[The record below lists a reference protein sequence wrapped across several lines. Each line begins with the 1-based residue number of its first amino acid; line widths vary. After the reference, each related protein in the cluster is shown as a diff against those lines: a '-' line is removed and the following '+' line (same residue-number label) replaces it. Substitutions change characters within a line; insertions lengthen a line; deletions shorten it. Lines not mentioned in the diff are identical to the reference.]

1 VAQSIGGG
9 GGEGGL
15 NVSAGLAISS
25 KPGAGQTDS
34 KSYGVLVG
42 VGGFGGVGGDA
53 STVDVDV
60 AEGSFIRAHGT
71 GRSGI
76 LAQSVGCGGGN
87 GCLNVSGGL
96 VSDTSLIV
104 GVGGMGGNAGRAG
117 DVTVTARADIE
128 VTTDPAN
135 LVAPDDEESFEE
147 K

>member
-1 VAQSIGGG
+1 GGGGDAGAVSVSYSGTLIALPRTIDGDEVTINQTKGANGLVAQSIGGG

-60 AEGSFIRAHGT
+60 AEGSFIRA
-71 GRSGI
+71 
-76 LAQSVGCGGGN
+76 
-87 GCLNVSGGL
+87 
-96 VSDTSLIV
+96 
-104 GVGGMGGNAGRAG
+104 
-117 DVTVTARADIE
+117 
-128 VTTDPAN
+128 
-135 LVAPDDEESFEE
+135 
-147 K
+147 